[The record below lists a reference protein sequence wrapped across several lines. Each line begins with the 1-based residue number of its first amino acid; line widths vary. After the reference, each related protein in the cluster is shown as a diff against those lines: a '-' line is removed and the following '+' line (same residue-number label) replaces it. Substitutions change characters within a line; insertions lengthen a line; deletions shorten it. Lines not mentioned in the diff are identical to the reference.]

1 MNNDRQNRKLKLAE
15 SASGRAWL
23 HLACLC
29 RGSRWD
35 FHWAGVRR
43 EFRSVIIPLLRRLC
57 AVALASLV
65 SLAGVN
71 LMAAPGVEPSNAAE
85 LATKK
90 TQPSYDLTADAKRKA
105 AMSPDEAA
113 WESVLEQNLGNFYL
127 PIYKK
132 EKLAGK
138 ETAWDFVKDDPK
150 LPRVLLIGDS
160 ISRGYTLTVRHALA
174 GKANV
179 HRAPANCGP
188 TAMGLQKLPL
198 WLGKGQWDV
207 IHFNFGIHD
216 RNSDEAVYTANLEQ
230 IIAQLQKTGAKLI
243 WARTTPPASGENRE
257 KFTAGQCEQVNRVA
271 DAIMRK
277 HGIPED
283 DLNAAVASR
292 LAELQNKN
300 DVHFNGAGYDIL
312 GRQVASEILAA
323 IKSKPAGQAAT
334 QAQTTESK
342 P

>member
-1 MNNDRQNRKLKLAE
+1 MNNDRQSRKLKLTE
-15 SASGRAWL
+15 STSGRAWL

-65 SLAGVN
+65 SLAGFN
-71 LMAAPGVEPSNAAE
+71 LMAATSVEPSNATE

-90 TQPSYDLTADAKRKA
+90 TQPSYDLKADAERKA
-105 AMSPDEAA
+105 AMSPAEAT

-160 ISRGYTLTVRHALA
+160 ISRGYTLPVRHALA
-174 GKANV
+174 GEANV

-188 TAMGLQKLPL
+188 TAMAVTKLPV
-198 WLGKGQWDV
+198 WLGDGKWDV

-216 RNSDEAVYTANLEQ
+216 RNTDEAVYTANLEQ
-230 IIAQLQKTGAKLI
+230 IVAQLQKTGAKLI
-243 WARTTPPASGENRE
+243 WARTTPPASGENKE
-257 KFTAGQCEQVNRVA
+257 KFTADQCKQVNQIA

-283 DLNAAVASR
+283 DLYAAVAPR

-300 DVHFNGAGYDIL
+300 DVHFNAAGYDIL
-312 GRQVASEILAA
+312 GRQVAAEILAA
-323 IKSKPAGQAAT
+323 IKSKPANQAAT
-334 QAQTTESK
+334 QVGIPDSK

>member
-57 AVALASLV
+57 AGALVSLV
-65 SLAGVN
+65 SLAGFN

-90 TQPSYDLTADAKRKA
+90 TQPSYDLAADAKRKA

-113 WESVLEQNLGNFYL
+113 WENVLEQNLGNFYL

-160 ISRGYTLTVRHALA
+160 ISRGYTLVVRHALA

-188 TAMGLQKLPL
+188 TAMALTKLPV
-198 WLGKGQWDV
+198 WLGDGKWDV

-216 RNSDEAVYTANLEQ
+216 RLTDDATYAVNLEK
-230 IIAQLQKTGAKLI
+230 IIVQLEKTGAKLV
-243 WARTTPPASGENRE
+243 WARTTPPATGENKE
-257 KFTAGQCEQVNRVA
+257 KFTAEQCEKVNRIA
-271 DAIMRK
+271 DSNMRK
-277 HGIPED
+277 HGITED
-283 DLNAAVASR
+283 DLYAAVAPH
-292 LAELQNKN
+292 LAEVQNKN
-300 DVHFNGAGYDIL
+300 DVHFNTAGYDIL
-312 GRQVASEILAA
+312 GRQVAAEILEA
-323 IKSKPAGQAAT
+323 IKSKPAVQAVVG
-334 QAQTTESK
+334 K
-342 P
+342 

>member
-1 MNNDRQNRKLKLAE
+1 MKAERQDRKLKRAE
-15 SASGRAWL
+15 STSGRAWL
-23 HLACLC
+23 HLAYLC

-57 AVALASLV
+57 AVALASLI
-65 SLAGVN
+65 SLAGFN
-71 LMAAPGVEPSNAAE
+71 LMAAPGIEPSNAAE
-85 LATKK
+85 LAAQKTK
-90 TQPSYDLTADAKRKA
+90 PAYDLVADANRKS
-105 AMSPDEAA
+105 AMSADEAA
-113 WESVLEQNLGNFYL
+113 WEAVLEKNLGNFYL

-132 EKLAGK
+132 EKLEGK
-138 ETAWDFVKDDPK
+138 ETAWDFVKDDSK

-160 ISRGYTLTVRHALA
+160 ISRGYTLVVRHALA

-188 TAMGLQKLPL
+188 TAVGLQKLPV
-198 WLGKGQWDV
+198 WLGEGKWDV

-230 IIAQLQKTGAKLI
+230 IVARLQKTGAKLI
-243 WARTTPPASGENRE
+243 WARTTPPASGENKE
-257 KFTAGQCEQVNRVA
+257 KFTTEQCEQVNRVA

-283 DLNAAVASR
+283 DLYAAVAPR

-300 DVHFNGAGYDIL
+300 DVHFNGSGYDIL

-323 IKSKPAGQAAT
+323 IKSKPANQAAT
-334 QAQTTESK
+334 QARTTESK

>member
-1 MNNDRQNRKLKLAE
+1 MNIVGQNWKMKLAE
-15 SASGRAWL
+15 SASGRALL
-23 HLACLC
+23 HLVCLC
-29 RGSRWD
+29 RGSRRD
-35 FHWAGVRR
+35 FHWNAIRR
-43 EFRSVIIPLLRRLC
+43 ECR
-57 AVALASLV
+57 
-65 SLAGVN
+65 SLANPPMRRQVHITVLLAMFVLTGNRLV
-71 LMAAPGVEPSNAAE
+71 AAPGVEPSNAAE

-90 TQPSYDLTADAKRKA
+90 TQPSYDLVADAKRKA
-105 AMSPDEAA
+105 VMPSDEAA

-160 ISRGYTLTVRHALA
+160 ISRGYTLVVRHALA

-188 TAMGLQKLPL
+188 TAMALTKLPV
-198 WLGKGQWDV
+198 WLGDGKWDV
-207 IHFNFGIHD
+207 IYFNFGIHD
-216 RNSDEAVYTANLEQ
+216 RLTDDATYAANLEN
-230 IIAQLQKTGAKLI
+230 IIAQLEKTSAKLI
-243 WARTTPPASGENRE
+243 WARTTPPASGENKE
-257 KFTAGQCEQVNRVA
+257 KFTAEQCEKVNRIA

-283 DLNAAVASR
+283 DLYAAVAPR

-300 DVHFNGAGYDIL
+300 DVHFNNKGYEVLGGHVAEAIL
-312 GRQVASEILAA
+312 EALRPKINIGDKR
-323 IKSKPAGQAAT
+323 
-334 QAQTTESK
+334 TETELGK
-342 P
+342 